1 MKNKRKGTQIH
12 EYTYIYHKEFQS
24 IGNETLATEVS
35 VREKVVEVALVRAVQ
50 RRDGLALKFVSPGVD
65 GVPDRIVLLPNGRIG
80 FVELKAPGQKMRP
93 LQEKR
98 KRQLEGLGF
107 LVFCVDSVEQIE
119 EVLHEIQGA

>member
-1 MKNKRKGTQIH
+1 M
-12 EYTYIYHKEFQS
+12 
-24 IGNETLATEVS
+24 
-35 VREKVVEVALVRAVQ
+35 REKVVEVALVRAVQ